1 MPATEQR
8 SVTIRLP
15 ENIYQE
21 SVKAAKAKNISFNS
35 LTQEGLLK
43 ILREQ
48 REKDLYDAFTLVGQ
62 DAEESDVEYA
72 IHAQAEVMLRDE

>member
-1 MPATEQR
+1 MPTAELR

-15 ENIYQE
+15 ENIYRE
-21 SVKAAKAKNISFNS
+21 SVKAAKAKNVSFNS

-62 DAEESDVEYA
+62 DSEESDVEYA